1 MNHNIDTMLV
11 LYSVAA
17 VADAAVAD
25 AAAADVV
32 AAAAVELVFLSV
44 LLIFLDPY

>member
-1 MNHNIDTMLV
+1 MLV

-25 AAAADVV
+25 AV

-44 LLIFLDPY
+44 LLIFLGPY